1 MTDFNSNDGEH
12 VIEQLK
18 QSVKSIIEKTG
29 SHKFTHELIDKI
41 HKLQLQLEELSNS
54 DKVQFIHEMK
64 DSFRA
69 TIDKIETK
77 LMQHAQF
84 ERVYNYSIFA
94 AIIFLL
100 LFIFALFG
108 YKLYKSLMEKELK
121 KQEKLKQKQ
130 SKKSKKAN

>member
-1 MTDFNSNDGEH
+1 MTTENDDGLY

-18 QSVKSIIEKTG
+18 QSIKMIIEKTG
-29 SHKFTHELIDKI
+29 SNKFAHELIDKI
-41 HKLQLQLEELSNS
+41 HKLQLQLEELSHS
-54 DKVQFIHEMK
+54 DKTHFIHEMK

-69 TIDKIETK
+69 TIDKIEMK

-84 ERVYNYSIFA
+84 ERVYNYSIYA
-94 AIIFLL
+94 AIIFLI

>member
-1 MTDFNSNDGEH
+1 MTDTINDGEH

-18 QSVKSIIEKTG
+18 QSIKSIIEKTG
-29 SHKFTHELIDKI
+29 SNKFAHELIDKI

-54 DKVQFIHEMK
+54 DKSHFIHEMK

-69 TIDKIETK
+69 TIDKIEMK

-94 AIIFLL
+94 ALIFLL
-100 LFIFALFG
+100 LFVFG
-108 YKLYKSLMEKELK
+108 AFSLVIL
-121 KQEKLKQKQ
+121 LI
-130 SKKSKKAN
+130 